1 MNNPTYSC
9 PLSREEVLDAYFL
22 EHRAKLIDIAAF
34 LDRIGRGDPK
44 DQTKDDFRLIAL
56 RKAIAV
62 LADEQD
68 HRAKRILGIFSDHTP
83 QLPDTAKLTQAACGA
98 ACEKSS

>member
-34 LDRIGRGDPK
+34 LDRIRRADPK
-44 DQTKDDFRLIAL
+44 DQTKDDFRLIAFQ
-56 RKAIAV
+56 KAIA
-62 LADEQD
+62 LLGDDQD
-68 HRAKRILGIFSDHTP
+68 HHAKRILQTFSDHTP
-83 QLPDTAKLTQAACGA
+83 QMPDTAKLTQPACGA
-98 ACEKSS
+98 AYEKSS

>member
-1 MNNPTYSC
+1 MNNPSYSC

-22 EHRAKLIDIAAF
+22 EHRAKLIDLAAF
-34 LDRIGRGDPK
+34 LDRIRRADPK
-44 DQTKDDFRLIAL
+44 DQTKDDFRLIAF

-68 HRAKRILGIFSDHTP
+68 HRAKRILQTFSDHTT
-83 QLPDTAKLTQAACGA
+83 QMPDTAKLTQAACGA

>member
-34 LDRIGRGDPK
+34 LDRIRRADPK
-44 DQTKDDFRLIAL
+44 DQAKDDFRLIAL
-56 RKAIAV
+56 RQAIAV
-62 LADEQD
+62 LSDDQE
-68 HRAKRILGIFSDHTP
+68 HRAKRILQTFSDHTT
-83 QLPDTAKLTQAACGA
+83 QLPDTAKLTKPACGA
-98 ACEKSS
+98 SREDS

>member
-34 LDRIGRGDPK
+34 LDRIGRADPK

-62 LADEQD
+62 LSDDQD
-68 HRAKRILGIFSDHTP
+68 HRSKRILQTFSDHTT
-83 QLPDTAKLTQAACGA
+83 QMADTAKLTQAACGA
-98 ACEKSS
+98 PREES